1 MNKVYSAILAI
12 LLLPLLMGCLQVP
25 TKKEKNTSYR
35 WDTPLFR
42 KYSQFIYENPKE
54 EIPWQARVIEGTDI
68 ARGLFLQNAFYE
80 ANKVATKT
88 LEIKEM
94 TKEQRLYLLKLSAD
108 SLCFQIHYGHPES
121 IVPSFIL
128 TRINEV
134 KGPSYE
140 GYYPQSKERLQEII
154 ATLEKENIYCDR
166 FRMYAQMASL
176 CCYASDKK
184 ESTLWKDK
192 AIAEYQRYSTDKNQK
207 ENCGPTAAVSGI
219 PIYCLD
225 RVKAEKKAYTQ
236 PNAVAL
242 YLSDLLGTCYA
253 LQSSDDI
260 KVISKAWQQA
270 GCYMPISRDALV
282 LLIRYFPEEDRD
294 KFPKHL
300 TVNAGDYNLVHDTLL
315 KREWNEEAQQFERD
329 TLSQSQNSDSF
340 DSMVASSKEI
350 MEGALRRNDYDTA
363 DSVLMSLL
371 DKFDQYKFK
380 DAEHKKKVAE
390 AILYFKNDVGKY
402 NKNFYSKSRVR
413 LENLK

>member
-1 MNKVYSAILAI
+1 MNKVYSAIFAI
-12 LLLPLLMGCLQVP
+12 LLLPLLMGCLQVQ
-25 TKKEKNTSYR
+25 TKKEKSTSYS
-35 WDTPLFR
+35 WDTPLFK
-42 KYSQFIYENPKE
+42 KYSQFIYESPKE

-108 SLCFQIHYGHPES
+108 SLCFQIHNDHQDK
-121 IVPSFIL
+121 IAPSFML
-128 TRINEV
+128 NRINEA

-140 GYYPQSKERLQEII
+140 GYYPQSRERLQEII
-154 ATLEKENIYCDR
+154 AILEKENIYCDR

-176 CCYASDKK
+176 CCYARDKK
-184 ESTLWKDK
+184 ESALWKDK
-192 AIAEYQRYSTDKNQK
+192 AIAEYQRYSSDKNQK
-207 ENCGPTAAVSGI
+207 ENCGSTAAVSGI

-225 RVKAEKKAYTQ
+225 RVKAEKRAYIQ

-329 TLSQSQNSDSF
+329 TLSQ
-340 DSMVASSKEI
+340 
-350 MEGALRRNDYDTA
+350 
-363 DSVLMSLL
+363 
-371 DKFDQYKFK
+371 
-380 DAEHKKKVAE
+380 
-390 AILYFKNDVGKY
+390 
-402 NKNFYSKSRVR
+402 
-413 LENLK
+413 